1 MLQYYTLDEA
11 AKVLGL
17 PNDQT
22 KKLLDEHKVRQYR
35 DGRGGMRYVASAVDE
50 LARSYGRGSDPEL
63 QIGDLPR
70 AKTGSTPPPSPADE
84 GGTFD
89 FSLTLEDSESEDV
102 ALGSSPLDNSASAS
116 SSKKAGAKSP
126 PPKPGSDSDVRLVS
140 DGSDLALHMG
150 ESDVKIVD
158 DSSGPKSGKKQGTTT
173 SGQSATPPPRSARP
187 PARKDSEVRI
197 VPFEEGGKSDVSV
210 VGDAPASGVNLG
222 ATPVKKQ
229 SDSDIRLEEVGRRS
243 GTGKSEGH
251 VTEEI
256 DLDADVRKVEK
267 TGKSKVTR
275 AKVKPGSGPI
285 PLPTESPFEI
295 SSDDDSATGEKST
308 ESSGDFEL
316 TPAGE
321 DSLEVSSG
329 ELRALGVQP
338 EDEEVS
344 LGELSGPGVNQ
355 SGIGVGQ
362 PRDSGISLEGSESAS
377 DAFELSVDD
386 SGPKTP
392 SPSEVAEDSDS
403 SEFELSLDDS
413 GPKTPAPSEAADDS
427 DSEFELSLDADS
439 SGDQPVAPAD
449 DSDSSEFELTLDA
462 DASGESTAPA
472 ADDSDSEFELTLDE
486 SGGLAAVEEPAA
498 DADPDNIFETEFD
511 VPALDE
517 ESGSEAV
524 ALEEGDTDLESS
536 DFDLALDEADAD
548 AEGDESASQVVALE
562 EEEEAD
568 AAARTVQRR
577 TSADD
582 DEEAAGGDDFGVI
595 SGEEEGDELAEV
607 EEEEEAAPKRQLAPA
622 PGAVAPPRP
631 WGVLPAI
638 VMIPC
643 TIVMFLAGLMGLELL
658 HGMWGYQQPTRVG
671 GFLTDSLARSFGGDD
686 ALPKE

>member
-1 MLQYYTLDEA
+1 
-11 AKVLGL
+11 
-17 PNDQT
+17 
-22 KKLLDEHKVRQYR
+22 
-35 DGRGGMRYVASAVDE
+35 
-50 LARSYGRGSDPEL
+50 
-63 QIGDLPR
+63 
-70 AKTGSTPPPSPADE
+70 
-84 GGTFD
+84 
-89 FSLTLEDSESEDV
+89 
-102 ALGSSPLDNSASAS
+102 
-116 SSKKAGAKSP
+116 
-126 PPKPGSDSDVRLVS
+126 
-140 DGSDLALHMG
+140 
-150 ESDVKIVD
+150 VKIVD
-158 DSSGPKSGKKQGTTT
+158 DSSGPKSGKKQGSTS
-173 SGQSATPPPRSARP
+173 SGQAATPPPRPARP
-187 PARKDSEVRI
+187 PTRKDSEVRI
-197 VPFEEGGKSDVSV
+197 VPFEEGGGSDVSV
-210 VGDAPASGVNLG
+210 VGDAPMSGVNLG

-229 SDSDIRLEEVGRRS
+229 SDSDIRLEEVGRRGG

-267 TGKSKVTR
+267 STKSKVTR

-295 SSDDDSATGEKST
+295 SSDDDSAKSEKSP

-321 DSLEVSSG
+321 DSLEVSSS

-355 SGIGVGQ
+355 SGIGVDQ

-377 DAFELSVDD
+377 DAFELSLDD

-392 SPSEVAEDSDS
+392 SPSEAV
-403 SEFELSLDDS
+403 
-413 GPKTPAPSEAADDS
+413 DDS

-449 DSDSSEFELTLDA
+449 DDSDSSEFELTLDA
-462 DASGESTAPA
+462 DASDESAAAPA
-472 ADDSDSEFELTLDE
+472 ADNSDSEFELTLDE
-486 SGGLAAVEEPAA
+486 SGGLAAVEDPAA
-498 DADPDNIFETEFD
+498 EADPDNIFETEFD
-511 VPALDE
+511 VPALEE

-548 AEGDESASQVVALE
+548 EEGEESASGVVALE
-562 EEEEAD
+562 EEEDVD
-568 AAARTVQRR
+568 ASARTVQRR
-577 TSADD
+577 TTADD
-582 DEEAAGGDDFGVI
+582 DEEAAEGDDFGVI
-595 SGEEEGDELAEV
+595 GDDEASDELAEADAEAAED
-607 EEEEEAAPKRQLAPA
+607 EEEGPKRQLAPA
-622 PGAVAPPRP
+622 AGAVAPPRP

-658 HGMWGYQQPTRVG
+658 HGMWGYQQPSRVG

>member
-1 MLQYYTLDEA
+1 MLQYYTLEEA
-11 AKVLGL
+11 AKILGL
-17 PNDQT
+17 PTDQT
-22 KKLLDEHKVRQYR
+22 KKILDERQVRQYR

-63 QIGDLPR
+63 QMGEVPR
-70 AKTGSTPPPSPADE
+70 TKTGNTPPPAPADE

-89 FSLTLEDSESEDV
+89 FSLSLEDSDSEDV
-102 ALGSSPLDNSASAS
+102 ALGSAPLDKSPSAS
-116 SSKKAGAKSP
+116 SSKKGAPNSP

-140 DGSDLALHMG
+140 DGSDLALQIG
-150 ESDVKIVD
+150 AESDVKMVD
-158 DSSGPKSGKKQGTTT
+158 DSGPKSGKKQGTT
-173 SGQSATPPPRSARP
+173 SGAQAATPPPRTARP
-187 PARKDSEVRI
+187 SARKDSEVRI
-197 VPFEEGGKSDVSV
+197 VPFEPSGESDVSV
-210 VGDAPASGVNLG
+210 VGDAPTSGVNLG

-229 SDSDIRLEEVGRRS
+229 SDSDIRLEEVGRHK
-243 GTGKSEGH
+243 GPGKTEGH

-267 TGKSKVTR
+267 TTKSKHTR

-295 SSDDDSATGEKST
+295 SSDDDSAKSGKGT

-321 DSLEVSSG
+321 DSLEVSSS
-329 ELRALGVQP
+329 ELKALGAAQN

-344 LGELSGPGVNQ
+344 LGELSGPGVSR

-362 PRDSGISLEGSESAS
+362 PKDSGISLEDSESAS
-377 DAFELSVDD
+377 DAFELS
-386 SGPKTP
+386 
-392 SPSEVAEDSDS
+392 
-403 SEFELSLDDS
+403 LDDS
-413 GPKTPAPSEAADDS
+413 DPHTPAPQAADDS
-427 DSEFELSLDADS
+427 DSEFELSLDAES
-439 SGDQPVAPAD
+439 SDEQPVAAAD

-462 DASGESTAPA
+462 DASDVSAAPA
-472 ADDSDSEFELTLDE
+472 VASDDSDSEFELTLDE
-486 SGGLAAVEEPAA
+486 SGGLVAAEEPAA
-498 DADPDNIFETEFD
+498 EADPDNIFETEFD

-524 ALEEGDTDLESS
+524 VLEDGDTDLESS

-548 AEGDESASQVVALE
+548 AEGEESASQVVALE

-568 AAARTVQRR
+568 AGARTVQRR
-577 TSADD
+577 VAAD
-582 DEEAAGGDDFGVI
+582 DEEAEDGGDFAVI
-595 SGEEEGDELAEV
+595 GDEEEGDELAEADADV
-607 EEEEEAAPKRQLAPA
+607 EADEEAAPKRQLAPVA
-622 PGAVAPPRP
+622 GGVAPPRP
-631 WGVLPAI
+631 WGALPAI

-658 HGMWGYQQPTRVG
+658 RGMWGYQQPSRVG